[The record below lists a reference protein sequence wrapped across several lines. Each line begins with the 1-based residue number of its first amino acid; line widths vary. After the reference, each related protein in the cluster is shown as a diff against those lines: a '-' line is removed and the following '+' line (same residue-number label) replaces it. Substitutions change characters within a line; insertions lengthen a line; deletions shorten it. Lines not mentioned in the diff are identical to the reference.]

1 MCGGDE
7 VSDMNDPFDF
17 TGQVVLV
24 TGGTRGL
31 GRAMALG
38 FADRGAEVIV
48 VGRKPETCREVEL
61 ELQSRGHRAWGLSA
75 HVGRWDAVS
84 ALAETAWGL
93 AGRIDVL
100 INNAGMGATSTSPDM
115 SEALFDKLI
124 GVNLKGPFRLTA
136 LLAPKM
142 ATAGGGAVVNISSTG
157 AIRPDPSYGVYAA
170 AKSALNVLT
179 RAHAL
184 EFGPSVR
191 VNAIMPGPFMT
202 DMAASW
208 GEELDRTTTAA
219 AGRIGRPHDIVTAAL
234 YLASQA
240 SAYTTGSVVTV
251 DGGERGG

>member
-1 MCGGDE
+1 M
-7 VSDMNDPFDF
+7 SDPFDF

-38 FADRGAEVIV
+38 FAERGADVIV
-48 VGRKPETCREVEL
+48 AGRNAETCQQVEQEIL
-61 ELQSRGHRAWGLSA
+61 ALGRRGWGIPA
-75 HVGRWDAVS
+75 HVGRWDAVTELANS
-84 ALAETAWGL
+84 AWSL
-93 AGRIDVL
+93 AGRVDVL

-115 SEALFDKLI
+115 SEVLFDKLI

-142 ATAGGGAVVNISSTG
+142 AEAGGGAVINVSSTG
-157 AIRPDPSYGVYAA
+157 AVRPDPSYGVYAA

-179 RAHAL
+179 RAQSL
-184 EFGPSVR
+184 EFGPKVR

-208 GEELDRTTTAA
+208 GEALDQSTTSAA
-219 AGRIGRPHDIVTAAL
+219 RRIGRPNDIVTAAL
-234 YLASQA
+234 YLASPA
-240 SAYTTGSVVTV
+240 SAYTTGSIVTV